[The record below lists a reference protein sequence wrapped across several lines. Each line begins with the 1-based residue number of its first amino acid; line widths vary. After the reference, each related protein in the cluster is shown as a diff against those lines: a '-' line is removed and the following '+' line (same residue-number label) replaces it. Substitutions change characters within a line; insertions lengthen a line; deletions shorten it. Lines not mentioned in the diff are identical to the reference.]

1 MDKGTVPLGAG
12 CSACGDEL
20 VDGPALQAERCY
32 HVVALCASCK
42 VGIMPQLSLHSPLG
56 PLTLSEEDGAIIA
69 LDWGWGRDQTE
80 TVLLTSAREWLDAW
94 FDQPEGQFLLPL
106 APEGTL
112 YQKKV
117 WAALMKIPVGQ
128 VRTYG
133 ELATEI
139 GGSARSVGQAVGRN
153 PIPILIPC
161 HRVVGAHSLGG
172 YSGDG
177 GVDDKLWLLEFEGA
191 RPVTGT

>member
-1 MDKGTVPLGAG
+1 
-12 CSACGDEL
+12 
-20 VDGPALQAERCY
+20 
-32 HVVALCASCK
+32 
-42 VGIMPQLSLHSPLG
+42 MPQLSLHSPLG

-94 FDQPEGQFLLPL
+94 FDQPEGQFPLPL

-117 WAALMKIPVGQ
+117 WAALMRIPVGQ

-139 GGSARSVGQAVGRN
+139 GGSARSVGQAAGRN

-177 GVDDKLWLLEFEGA
+177 GIDDKLWLLEFEGA
-191 RPVTGT
+191 RPVIGT

>member
-1 MDKGTVPLGAG
+1 MVS
-12 CSACGDEL
+12 SA
-20 VDGPALQAERCY
+20 Y
-32 HVVALCASCK
+32 CK
-42 VGIMPQLSLHSPLG
+42 AGIMPQISLHSPLG

-80 TVLLTSAREWLDAW
+80 TVLLKSARDWLHAW
-94 FDQPEGQFLLPL
+94 FDKPDGVFPLPL
-106 APEGTL
+106 APEGTP

-117 WAALMKIPVGQ
+117 WAALLKIPVGK

-133 ELATEI
+133 ELAADI
-139 GGSARSVGQAVGRN
+139 GGSARSVGQSVGRN

-161 HRVVGAHSLGG
+161 HRVVAAHSLGG

-177 GVDDKLWLLEFEGA
+177 GPDDKLWLLEFEGA
-191 RPVTGT
+191 WPVLNA